1 MPRTVCIK
9 CRLSY
14 CHRADAD
21 QFAGTFNTAPG
32 AYDVLVFGTQYIH
45 CGQSMQQTASGELK
59 FEGRLEEEEFRGA
72 LPVYLDVRVMERP
85 CGFRL
90 ALPD

>member
-32 AYDVLVFGTQYIH
+32 GYAVLVFGTQYIH
-45 CGQSMQQTASGELK
+45 RGQSMQQTASGELK
-59 FEGRLEEEEFRGA
+59 LEGRLEAEEFRGA